1 MALKVEK
8 KLVSCHFFSLTRYY
22 LRTKL
27 KENRYLLPIIMIIRI
42 IRKFFLGDMYM
53 KKIKISL
60 LLLWIMIF
68 NSGCMMMVQMKKDPL
83 PEETIEAFEDAIN
96 DMDVD
101 AMMACID
108 SKAVKAMTTGM
119 DLLMKVAG
127 GITGVSIPVS
137 TQDLLDLMP
146 LMQGINDAYGQMEYP
161 QVDLQ
166 VTETYIKGDK
176 ATVYFT
182 EVNSGEPAVINM
194 ELQDGT
200 WVMTMDTKLIQPEDA
215 ERVIIAGQEEAGG
228 DPDTAQMEDLD
239 GTLEFTGNLNLKE
252 AAENFSVLD
261 LFSQEKIEELLR
273 AVLIPEK

>member
-1 MALKVEK
+1 
-8 KLVSCHFFSLTRYY
+8 
-22 LRTKL
+22 
-27 KENRYLLPIIMIIRI
+27 
-42 IRKFFLGDMYM
+42 M

>member
-1 MALKVEK
+1 
-8 KLVSCHFFSLTRYY
+8 
-22 LRTKL
+22 
-27 KENRYLLPIIMIIRI
+27 
-42 IRKFFLGDMYM
+42 M
-53 KKIKISL
+53 KKITISL

-68 NSGCMMMVQMKKDPL
+68 SSSCTMLLQVKKDPL

-101 AMMACID
+101 AMMACMD
-108 SKAVKAMTTGM
+108 SKAVKAMMTGM
-119 DLLMKVAG
+119 DLLMKIAG

-215 ERVIIAGQEEAGG
+215 ERVIIAGQKEAGG

-239 GTLEFTGNLNLKE
+239 GTLEITGNLNLKE
-252 AAENFSVLD
+252 AAETFSVLD

>member
-1 MALKVEK
+1 
-8 KLVSCHFFSLTRYY
+8 
-22 LRTKL
+22 
-27 KENRYLLPIIMIIRI
+27 
-42 IRKFFLGDMYM
+42 M
-53 KKIKISL
+53 KKITISL

-68 NSGCMMMVQMKKDPL
+68 SSGCTMLLQVKKDPL

-101 AMMACID
+101 AMMACMD
-108 SKAVKAMTTGM
+108 SKAVKAMMTGM

-182 EVNSGEPAVINM
+182 EVNSGEQAVINM

-215 ERVIIAGQEEAGG
+215 ERVIIAGQKEAGG

-239 GTLEFTGNLNLKE
+239 GTLEITGNLNLKE
-252 AAENFSVLD
+252 AAETFSVLD

-273 AVLIPEK
+273 SVLIPEK